1 MAHITRRLPLS
12 DKVFYVQQAQKA
24 ANFYAAKLLQKMKNS
39 PWTCTKNLHPFF
51 YRLSTLSKQRALVL
65 KKNYF

>member
-51 YRLSTLSKQRALVL
+51 TD
-65 KKNYF
+65 

>member
-24 ANFYAAKLLQKMKNS
+24 ANFYAAKLLQKIKKTRRGLALK
-39 PWTCTKNLHPFF
+39 TCIRFF
-51 YRLSTLSKQRALVL
+51 TD
-65 KKNYF
+65 